1 MSKAKIILIAAF
13 ILALGAGM
21 VVGMVAARTAPPANR
36 RSWLA
41 DELSLSPDQQ
51 DKMKTIW
58 SEVMDNAGRRNEDR
72 RRALQKEREDR
83 VLSLLTDAQKVEY
96 KKLIDE
102 FAAKRAELDKER
114 EKSFKEAVERTKQIL
129 SAPQRAR
136 YEEILKHGPPGPGP
150 GPGPGHGRGP
160 GHEHGHR
167 PPGGPPGPHA
177 GPPPGGPDL
186 FLDGGP
192 PPTRPTTAP

>member
-21 VVGMVAARTAPPANR
+21 VVGMVAARTTPPASR

-58 SEVMDNAGRRNEDR
+58 SEVMDNAGRRNEER

-83 VLSLLTDAQKVEY
+83 VLGLLTDAQKVEY
-96 KKLIDE
+96 KKLI
-102 FAAKRAELDKER
+102 
-114 EKSFKEAVERTKQIL
+114 
-129 SAPQRAR
+129 
-136 YEEILKHGPPGPGP
+136 
-150 GPGPGHGRGP
+150 
-160 GHEHGHR
+160 
-167 PPGGPPGPHA
+167 
-177 GPPPGGPDL
+177 
-186 FLDGGP
+186 
-192 PPTRPTTAP
+192 